1 MTDGFPHD
9 IGSTSDDELYV
20 LLGAELDGAGLGISP
35 ADRERYQRFAR
46 TWLDNKRS
54 QLWRKIHES
63 ETYRLWL
70 DSAGPGQVV
79 DPDTVDR
86 VLGEQEGWDPRPA
99 AVLALLL
106 VREKCAEVVDSY
118 DIAVSF
124 AQEQRDYV
132 HAIVVAAKAL
142 ALKVFYEPDM
152 TNAWW
157 GLNFVQERR
166 KVYGQR
172 ALHFVPFISAK
183 YLTDG
188 MPLDGFSAA
197 MVRAI
202 DRGDRYILPV
212 LVGDVAV
219 PPELLSPHIGVM
231 RAGDHTPEELAAHMR
246 VVVDHSRQRGMV
258 ARDFGAVVHDAQRE
272 LR

>member
-1 MTDGFPHD
+1 MTDDFPYD
-9 IGSTSDDELYV
+9 IDTRSDDELYT
-20 LLGAELDGAGLGISP
+20 LLGAELEGTGLGISP
-35 ADRERYQRFAR
+35 ADRERVQRFAR
-46 TWLDNKRS
+46 AWLDNKRA
-54 QLWRKIHES
+54 QLWRKIQAS

-86 VLGEQEGWDPRPA
+86 VLGEDEGWDPRPA

-106 VREKCAEVVDSY
+106 VREKCAEVTDSF

-172 ALHFVPFISAK
+172 ALHFVPFISTK
-183 YLTDG
+183 YLGDA

-202 DRGDRYILPV
+202 ERSDRYILPV
-212 LVGDVAV
+212 LVGDVRV
-219 PPELLSPHIGVM
+219 PPELLSPHIGFL
-231 RAGDHTPEELAAHMR
+231 RADDHTPEELAAHMR
-246 VVVDHSRQRGMV
+246 VVVDHSRSRGLA